1 MKRLRTLVLGLCLL
15 ASFPLASV
23 PAMAA
28 EKLTVLLDWAVNP
41 DHAPLILAQTQGYFA
56 ARGLDVELIAPS
68 DPNDPP
74 KLVAA
79 GRADLAVTYQPQ
91 LILLVN
97 QGLPLKRVAT
107 LIDTPLNCL
116 AVLADG
122 PVKSIAD
129 LKGKRVGY
137 SVAGFEDAL
146 LNTMLATAGLTT
158 ADVQLINV
166 NFALATSLAAGQVD
180 AVIGA
185 YRNFEI
191 PEMALLGKP
200 ARIFPVEDHGVPSYD
215 ELIIV
220 AAAGKTDDPRIA
232 HFIEALEDGARFT
245 INHPD
250 EAWAAFVKAYP
261 ELDDEL
267 NRQAWGLTLSRFAA
281 SPAALD
287 PNRFTRAAT
296 FLHKAGLIDKVEP
309 PQTYAAFPR

>member
-1 MKRLRTLVLGLCLL
+1 MKRLRALILGLACL
-15 ASFPLASV
+15 AAM
-23 PAMAA
+23 PAAA
-28 EKLTVLLDWAVNP
+28 ADKLTVLLDWAVNP
-41 DHAPLILAQTQGYFA
+41 DHAPLILAKTQGYFA
-56 ARGLDVELIAPS
+56 ARGLEVELIAPS

-79 GRADLAVTYQPQ
+79 GHADLAVTYQPQ
-91 LILLVN
+91 LILLVD

-129 LKGKRVGY
+129 LKGRKIGY

-146 LNTMLATAGLTT
+146 LSTMLATAGLTN

-215 ELIIV
+215 ELII
-220 AAAGKTDDPRIA
+220 AAGADKADDPRIA
-232 HFIEALEDGARFT
+232 RFVAALEDGARYT

-250 EAWAAFVKAYP
+250 EAWAAFIEAYP
-261 ELDDEL
+261 ELNDEL
-267 NRQAWGLTLSRFAA
+267 NRQAWALTLPRFAA

-287 PNRFTRAAT
+287 PGRFTRAAS
-296 FLHKAGLIDKVEP
+296 FLHQAGLITKVSP
-309 PQTYAAFPR
+309 PETYAAFPR

>member
-1 MKRLRTLVLGLCLL
+1 MKRLRALILGLACL
-15 ASFPLASV
+15 AAM
-23 PAMAA
+23 PAAA
-28 EKLTVLLDWAVNP
+28 ADKLTVLLDWAVNP
-41 DHAPLILAQTQGYFA
+41 DHAPLILAKTQGYFA
-56 ARGLDVELIAPS
+56 ARGLEVELIAPS

-79 GRADLAVTYQPQ
+79 GHADLAVTYQPQ
-91 LILLVN
+91 LILLVD

-122 PVKSIAD
+122 PIKSIAD
-129 LKGKRVGY
+129 LKGRKIGY

-146 LNTMLATAGLTT
+146 LSTMLATAGLTN

-220 AAAGKTDDPRIA
+220 AGADKVDDPRIA
-232 HFIEALEDGARFT
+232 RFVAALEDGARYT

-250 EAWAAFVKAYP
+250 EAWAAFIEAYP
-261 ELDDEL
+261 ELNDEL
-267 NRQAWGLTLSRFAA
+267 NRQAWALTLSRFAA

-287 PNRFTRAAT
+287 PGRFTRAAN
-296 FLHKAGLIDKVEP
+296 FLHQAGLIAKVLP

>member
-1 MKRLRTLVLGLCLL
+1 MKRLRALILGLACL
-15 ASFPLASV
+15 AAT
-23 PAMAA
+23 PAAA
-28 EKLTVLLDWAVNP
+28 ADKLTVLLDWAVNP
-41 DHAPLILAQTQGYFA
+41 DHAPLILAKTQGYFA
-56 ARGLDVELIAPS
+56 ARGLEVELIAPS

-79 GRADLAVTYQPQ
+79 GQADLAVTYQPQ
-91 LILLVN
+91 LVLLVD

-129 LKGKRVGY
+129 LKGRKIGY

-146 LNTMLATAGLTT
+146 LNTMLATAGLTN
-158 ADVQLINV
+158 ADVQLVNV

-215 ELIIV
+215 ELII
-220 AAAGKTDDPRIA
+220 AAGADKADDPRIA
-232 HFIEALEDGARFT
+232 RFVAALEDGARYT

-250 EAWAAFVKAYP
+250 EAWAAFIAAYP
-261 ELDDEL
+261 ELNDEL
-267 NRQAWGLTLSRFAA
+267 NRQAWALTLPRFAA

-287 PNRFTRAAT
+287 PGRFTRAAS
-296 FLHKAGLIDKVEP
+296 FLHQAGLIAKVSP
-309 PQTYAAFPR
+309 PQTYAAFPK

>member
-1 MKRLRTLVLGLCLL
+1 MKRLLALLVALSAL
-15 ASFPLASV
+15 AAL
-23 PAMAA
+23 PARAA
-28 EKLTVLLDWAVNP
+28 DKLTVLLDWAVNP
-41 DHAPLILAQTQGYFA
+41 DHAPLILAKTQGFFEA
-56 ARGLDVELIAPS
+56 QGLDVELIAPS

-79 GRADLAVTYQPQ
+79 GKADLAVTYQPQ
-91 LILLVN
+91 LVLLVD

-122 PVKSIAD
+122 PVKTIAD
-129 LKGKRVGY
+129 LKDRKIGY

-146 LNTMLATAGLTT
+146 LETMLKSAGLTGQ
-158 ADVQLINV
+158 DVTMINV
-166 NFALATSLAAGQVD
+166 NFALATSLASGQVD

-200 ARIFPVEDHGVPSYD
+200 ARIFPVEDHGVPTYD

-220 AAAGKTDDPRIA
+220 AAADKTADPRIA
-232 HFIEALEDGARFT
+232 RFVAALENGARYT

-250 EAWAAFVKAYP
+250 DAWMAFVKAYP

-267 NRQAWGLTLSRFAA
+267 NRQAWALTLPRFAA

-287 PNRFTRAAT
+287 PARFTRAAT
-296 FLHKAGLIDKVEP
+296 FLHEAGLIAKVLP
-309 PQTYAAFPR
+309 PEAYAEFPK